1 MAGQG
6 QLRHYDREVQ
16 EIHFRNVTDA
26 KGHRQHGAS
35 AGPRTG
41 LRLRKGLG
49 L

>member
-6 QLRHYDREVQ
+6 QLRHYDHEVQ
-16 EIHFRNVTDA
+16 EIRFRDVTDA
-26 KGHRQHGAS
+26 KGHRQHRAS